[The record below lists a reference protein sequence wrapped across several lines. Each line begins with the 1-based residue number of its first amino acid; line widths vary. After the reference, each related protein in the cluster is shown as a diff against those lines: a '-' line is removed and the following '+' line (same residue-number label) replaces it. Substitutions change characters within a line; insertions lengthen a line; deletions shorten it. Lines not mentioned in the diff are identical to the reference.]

1 MLRRWRKISPKAVK
15 LPEYKFTYFLCKLFG
30 KTPSQIEEMNIDH
43 VERAFLHY
51 AWAEEQREK
60 AELLRNNSILA
71 GSFYNPEA
79 ARKMLDDN
87 KMSSTDAVEDVDL
100 DVADDVL
107 GTIKPGEQEDM
118 PQISHRRRRRIR

>member
-1 MLRRWRKISPKAVK
+1 
-15 LPEYKFTYFLCKLFG
+15 
-30 KTPSQIEEMNIDH
+30 MNIDN
-43 VERAFLHY
+43 VEKAFLHY
-51 AWAEEQREK
+51 AWIEEQKEN
-60 AELLRNNSILA
+60 AELQRNNSILV
-71 GSFYNPEA
+71 GSFSNPEA

-87 KMSSTDAVEDVDL
+87 KMTSTEDVEDVDL